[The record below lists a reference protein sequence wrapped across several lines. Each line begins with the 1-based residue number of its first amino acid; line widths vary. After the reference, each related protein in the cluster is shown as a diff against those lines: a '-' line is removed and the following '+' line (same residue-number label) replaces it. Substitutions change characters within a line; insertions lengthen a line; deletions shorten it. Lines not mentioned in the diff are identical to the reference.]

1 MAAMMVTIDRAG
13 RIVVPK
19 EIRDRLS
26 LEPDTELNLELHGDC
41 IHIERPNTPA
51 RRLEWTDDGRPYF
64 AVAEGQH
71 LTDLDVQRLR
81 DADQR

>member
-1 MAAMMVTIDRAG
+1 MLVSIDRAG
-13 RIVVPK
+13 RIVIPK

-26 LEPDTELNLELHGDC
+26 LGPDTELILEVHGDS
-41 IHIERPNTPA
+41 IHIERPHLPS
-51 RRLEWTDDGRPYF
+51 RRLDWADDGRPF
-64 AVAEGQH
+64 FTVDDGHH